1 MERDSRL
8 LIVDD
13 NAPTRYA
20 MRRVLER
27 HGYQVL
33 EAGTGSEGL
42 ELVANAA
49 PDALILDVNLPDMS
63 GFDIARQLR
72 ADANTA
78 LLPLIHVSAASIETN
93 DIITGLDA
101 GGDAYLIHP
110 VDPDV
115 LLATLRTLLRVRDTE
130 RALRDS
136 EARFREIFFHVAAPI
151 AVLDAEL
158 QLHECNHA
166 FELLVG
172 AVGPTAP
179 LSQRFAAG
187 QEAILAELSA
197 HLQAGE
203 RWQTPLQMQVNGD
216 TRETEC
222 KFPRTAHR
230 AWAWCSLR
238 T

>member
-101 GGDAYLIHP
+101 GGDHTLDTYEGGTDP
-110 VDPDV
+110 VVIVIGSEGKGISRLVRENCDV
-115 LLATLRTLLRVRDTE
+115 IMSIPMTDWVESLNA
-130 RALRDS
+130 S
-136 EARFREIFFHVAAPI
+136 VAAGS
-151 AVLDAEL
+151 VLSEFAR
-158 QLHECNHA
+158 
-166 FELLVG
+166 
-172 AVGPTAP
+172 
-179 LSQRFAAG
+179 QRRAA
-187 QEAILAELSA
+187 Q
-197 HLQAGE
+197 
-203 RWQTPLQMQVNGD
+203 
-216 TRETEC
+216 
-222 KFPRTAHR
+222 
-230 AWAWCSLR
+230 
-238 T
+238 

>member
-63 GFDIARQLR
+63 GFDIARQIR

-78 LLPLIHVSAASIETN
+78 LLPLIHVSAA
-93 DIITGLDA
+93 
-101 GGDAYLIHP
+101 P
-110 VDPDV
+110 
-115 LLATLRTLLRVRDTE
+115 LA
-130 RALRDS
+130 
-136 EARFREIFFHVAAPI
+136 PN
-151 AVLDAEL
+151 
-158 QLHECNHA
+158 QLTTRPEGN
-166 FELLVG
+166 G
-172 AVGPTAP
+172 NPN
-179 LSQRFAAG
+179 
-187 QEAILAELSA
+187 
-197 HLQAGE
+197 GE
-203 RWQTPLQMQVNGD
+203 D
-216 TRETEC
+216 
-222 KFPRTAHR
+222 K
-230 AWAWCSLR
+230 
-238 T
+238 

>member
-78 LLPLIHVSAASIETN
+78 LLPLIHVRSEE
-93 DIITGLDA
+93 
-101 GGDAYLIHP
+101 
-110 VDPDV
+110 
-115 LLATLRTLLRVRDTE
+115 RRVGK
-130 RALRDS
+130 
-136 EARFREIFFHVAAPI
+136 
-151 AVLDAEL
+151 
-158 QLHECNHA
+158 EC
-166 FELLVG
+166 VS
-172 AVGPTAP
+172 TCRSRW
-179 LSQRFAAG
+179 SQY
-187 QEAILAELSA
+187 
-197 HLQAGE
+197 H
-203 RWQTPLQMQVNGD
+203 
-216 TRETEC
+216 
-222 KFPRTAHR
+222 
-230 AWAWCSLR
+230 
-238 T
+238 